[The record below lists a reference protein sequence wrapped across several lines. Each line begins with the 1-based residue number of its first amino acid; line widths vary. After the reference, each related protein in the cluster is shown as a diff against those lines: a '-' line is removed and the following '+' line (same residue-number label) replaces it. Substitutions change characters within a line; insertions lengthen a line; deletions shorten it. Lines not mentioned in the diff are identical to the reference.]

1 VLTTVG
7 DRIPLASSEGGNMVA
22 TAGADEDNVRKEVLR
37 HSGKQGTFGCKLKA
51 AWKGALQ

>member
-1 VLTTVG
+1 
-7 DRIPLASSEGGNMVA
+7 MVA